1 VSYPELPHLSF
12 PFQRDPVSGSVQVV
26 EQDTV
31 EHIMSCETVIVQ
43 HPLGY
48 RQDRPEFGWAW
59 PELENAPLNLGS
71 LEQAL
76 QQFEPRGQASATQYL
91 DVARAAVQVSVDVAI
106 ESTQDER

>member
-1 VSYPELPHLSF
+1 VQPERPHISF
-12 PFQRDPVSGSVQVV
+12 PFQRDPVTGSVQAV
-26 EQDTV
+26 EQDSV

-48 RQDRPEFGWAW
+48 RHDRPEFGWAW

-76 QQFEPRGQASATQYL
+76 RQFEPRGKASATQYL
-91 DVARAAVQVSVDVAI
+91 DVARAAVQISVDVAI
-106 ESTQDER
+106 ESTQDAER